1 MNKNNKKISA
11 YCLFSFGIICIIVF
25 VVSILPNNLQKEIIA
40 GTMAFGEY
48 ILNFILNLLPL
59 LIGISC
65 IYAGYMILKVKKW

>member
-48 ILNFILNLLPL
+48 SLNLLPL